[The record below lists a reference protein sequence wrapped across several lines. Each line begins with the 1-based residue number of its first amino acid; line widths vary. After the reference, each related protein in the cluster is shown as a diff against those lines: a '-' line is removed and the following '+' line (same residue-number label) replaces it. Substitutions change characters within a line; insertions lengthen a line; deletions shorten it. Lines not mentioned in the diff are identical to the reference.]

1 MEIGERRLK
10 RMKKWTR
17 RVSLNILLTK
27 CTVPTHCFKAA
38 AKHAEFLKAR
48 GRHYSN
54 EAEAMKVSL
63 FIRNQF

>member
-1 MEIGERRLK
+1 MERGERRLK
-10 RMKKWTR
+10 KMKKWMR
-17 RVSLNILLTK
+17 RVSRIPLTNELSNSL
-27 CTVPTHCFKAA
+27 FQAA

-63 FIRNQF
+63 FIRNQFQS